1 GKAASQ
7 PCQSS
12 VNAGLRLRGQP
23 TRVACRCS
31 KASDS
36 VGAGRTGI
44 KRRGCGVGMRRW
56 CNLIVI
62 MGLGLAAAG
71 CPKGQKE
78 YNQGRKAETVADYD
92 AALTYY
98 QQALKADPQNANFRA
113 KLNQTRF
120 EAGEAHVKKGMELRK
135 KGDLQGAASE
145 FQR

>member
-1 GKAASQ
+1 
-7 PCQSS
+7 
-12 VNAGLRLRGQP
+12 
-23 TRVACRCS
+23 
-31 KASDS
+31 
-36 VGAGRTGI
+36 
-44 KRRGCGVGMRRW
+44 MRRW

-62 MGLGLAAAG
+62 VGLGLAAAG

-145 FQR
+145 FQRAQTVDPSSPIAEQELRQTMEAIAEANRQ